1 MPPRILKDVMVV
13 DASPLAQQMYSLLF
27 TAKLRFRLRFSDE
40 FATLHK
46 LSPRLRPDLLVIN
59 SSALPKDASLKFP
72 CPTLVITSKDRF
84 DLKEQITALKNDEPI
99 LLVEKPFY
107 PYDLIS
113 LANRLINTPKT
124 SKRGRKKKGV
134 VRV

>member
-1 MPPRILKDVMVV
+1 MPPRLLKDVMIV
-13 DASPLAQQMYSLLF
+13 DASALARQMYSLLF
-27 TAKLRFRLRFSDE
+27 TTKLRFRLRFSDE
-40 FATLHK
+40 FAPLHK

-59 SSALPKDASLKFP
+59 SSALPKDQSLKFP

-84 DLKEQITALKNDEPI
+84 DLKEQLATLEKEESI

-113 LANRLINTPKT
+113 LANRLINTPQP
-124 SKRGRKKKGV
+124 SKRGRKKKGD